1 MGLVSKKVAY
11 HIPVLESVAQRP
23 LPGEEQ
29 GLASSGGTLVRGLSC
44 MELVLLSFLQGLPSF
59 PLFLP
64 FLPFFDTAQ
73 AIGIDSHS
81 TAEIIEKA

>member
-29 GLASSGGTLVRGLSC
+29 GLASSGGTLVRDLSC
-44 MELVLLSFLQGLPSF
+44 MELV
-59 PLFLP
+59 
-64 FLPFFDTAQ
+64 
-73 AIGIDSHS
+73 
-81 TAEIIEKA
+81 